1 MPIRLITSIVILMP
15 LFLNADDHTND
26 SNYAEGLINTNIFSN
41 NTFQSHFEQII
52 RNEQGEMIDKME
64 GTISIEKPDNFRWR
78 YKSPYEQIIIGNG
91 VKLISYDIDL
101 NNITLRDYR
110 SINNTA
116 PIIMLKGD
124 EDSARN
130 LKLINSYYDGDNLFW
145 VNAQYQLS
153 NNDKFIFDVA
163 FSNKVIV
170 KMLIKDSLN
179 QDMIIN
185 FLNPVFNKKMDAG
198 LFDIEAMLLNSEIGQ

>member
-1 MPIRLITSIVILMP
+1 MCLRFLTSIVIFFP
-15 LFLNADDHTND
+15 LLLSAGD
-26 SNYAEGLINTNIFSN
+26 SANEVNYAEGLINTNIFSN

-52 RNEQGEMIDKME
+52 RDEQGDMIDKME
-64 GTISIEKPDNFRWR
+64 GIISIEKPDNFRWH
-78 YKSPYEQIIIGNG
+78 YKRPYEQIIIGNG
-91 VKLISYDIDL
+91 VKLLSYDIDL

-110 SINNTA
+110 NINNTA